1 MESLWALKHLAYNS
15 TNDIKNK
22 IVTGLGAAWLIELIG
37 TDPTTKRYL
46 ATDLNPGSLIG
57 MGTSNSAGEKVDL
70 LNPMDDTMRA
80 EESRDN
86 VLASE
91 NSLDTFFPDE
101 NRRKK
106 LAMSGEIDQTRQ
118 ARQDDIAV
126 QEQVL
131 DLVRN
136 IMCGHEASEVVD
148 FLLNE
153 VGRQEFLSILAE
165 KMRPR
170 PSPTRR
176 DTGNNS
182 PPSPMPAEILVA
194 VTFVLVNLAA
204 GPPKH
209 RDLLFLNR
217 DLLKNLMWLFEHPNR
232 LVRVN
237 CVWVV
242 INLTYEDDQSD
253 RQASYD
259 RAVKLKSLGVIDRLR
274 SLEEDSDLDVRERTR
289 TALHQIRKFMNV

>member
-1 MESLWALKHLAYNS
+1 MA
-15 TNDIKNK
+15 I
-22 IVTGLGAAWLIELIG
+22 
-37 TDPTTKRYL
+37 DPTSKRGI
-46 ATDLNPGSLIG
+46 TSDLKPGSLIG

-70 LNPMDDTMRA
+70 LNPMDEMRG
-80 EESRDN
+80 EEDEIREGESGYD
-86 VLASE
+86 A
-91 NSLDTFFPDE
+91 FFPDPT
-101 NRRKK
+101 RRKK

-131 DLVRN
+131 DLIRN
-136 IMCGHEASEVVD
+136 IVCGNGASEVVD

-153 VGRQEFLSILAE
+153 VGQHEFLNILSD

-170 PSPTRR
+170 PVPTRR
-176 DTGNNS
+176 DTATAQSSLASASTSTPS
-182 PPSPMPAEILVA
+182 PSLQSPPMPAEILEA
-194 VTFVLVNLAA
+194 VTYVLVNLAA

-209 RDLLFLNR
+209 RDMLFSHR

-232 LVRVN
+232 VVRVN

-253 RQASYD
+253 RQASYE
-259 RAVKLKSLGVIDRLR
+259 RASKLKTLGVIDRLR
-274 SLEEDSDLDVRERTR
+274 SVEDDSDLDVRERTK
-289 TALHQIRKFMNV
+289 TALHQIRKYMNA